1 MLNVGLILFGC
12 FCEQTFE
19 QRACENYQARGTTVF
34 FVEIC
39 SFRFTVTMHERN
51 IFDTREKYEQEGHNT
66 AFTKNQKK
74 KFPLFYSIDQRK
86 PA

>member
-1 MLNVGLILFGC
+1 MSVSSSSDVFANRLSNN
-12 FCEQTFE
+12 EH
-19 QRACENYQARGTTVF
+19 AQARGTTVF